1 MSRRA
6 VLLAGA
12 GTAALTSTA
21 TTAGAAGAANR
32 SVAATAAEG
41 AGRSAGA
48 EHVSTDAEHVSTD
61 DDLSDRYPDERGWV
75 NDRIRRIRALT
86 YEPTPML
93 ELELPGRLRG
103 SRLLVKNESVHP
115 SGSHKHRLAEALFL
129 NALANGWLKRDSP
142 VVEASSGSTAISEA
156 WFSKLLGIKF
166 VAVVPSGTTAEKKQA
181 IRELGGEIVEAT
193 GATISERAR
202 QVARD
207 RRGHFMD
214 QFTYAERAYD
224 WRGDHG
230 MAGEILSEW
239 DPDWFVM
246 GSGTGGTAASLAR
259 YARYTGRRVRVCV
272 TDPEGSAFFPGWRD
286 NNRKATAKGSRIEGI
301 GRPTVEPSFLFP
313 LVNRMIRVP
322 DPCSI
327 ATMRVARERLGF
339 APGGSTGTGLYG
351 ALKVLRG
358 LHRRHESGTVVTVL
372 CDSGQRYL
380 DTYYND
386 AWLKQQGIDFR
397 PWMGTVERFFDTGDW
412 TPPRSWKKP
421 SAPRG
426 LMWNM

>member
-1 MSRRA
+1 MGVSRRA

-12 GTAALTSTA
+12 GTAA
-21 TTAGAAGAANR
+21 
-32 SVAATAAEG
+32 ATAAVTAAGTALAAGGSVADAVVG
-41 AGRSAGA
+41 AGRSARA
-48 EHVSTDAEHVSTD
+48 EDIGRD

-75 NDRIRRIRALT
+75 NDRIRRIRALP

-93 ELELPGRLRG
+93 EMELPRHLRG

-129 NALANGWLKRDSP
+129 NALANGWLVSDSP

-156 WFSKLLGIKF
+156 WFSRLLGIKF
-166 VAVVPSGTTAEKKQA
+166 VAVVPSGTTTEKKQA
-181 IRELGGEIVEAT
+181 ILDLGGEIVEAT
-193 GATISERAR
+193 GATISERA
-202 QVARD
+202 QEEARV
-207 RRGHFMD
+207 RHGHFMD

-230 MAGEILSEW
+230 MASEILGES

-246 GSGTGGTAASLAR
+246 GAGTGGTAASLAR
-259 YARYTGRRVRVCV
+259 YARYTGHRVRVCV
-272 TDPEGSAFFPGWRD
+272 TDPENSAFFPGWRD
-286 NNRKATAKGSRIEGI
+286 NDRTATAKGSRIEGI
-301 GRPTVEPSFLFP
+301 GRPKVEPSFLFP

-322 DPCSI
+322 DAVSI
-327 ATMRVARERLGF
+327 ATMRVAEERLGI

-358 LHRRHESGTVVTVL
+358 LHRRRERGTVVTVL
-372 CDSGQRYL
+372 CDSGERYL
-380 DTYYND
+380 DTYYSD
-386 AWLKQQGIDFR
+386 EWLDQQGIDFR
-397 PWMGTVERFFDTGDW
+397 PWVDTVERFFETGRW
-412 TPPRSWKKP
+412 TPPRSWRKP
-421 SAPRG
+421 PTPRG